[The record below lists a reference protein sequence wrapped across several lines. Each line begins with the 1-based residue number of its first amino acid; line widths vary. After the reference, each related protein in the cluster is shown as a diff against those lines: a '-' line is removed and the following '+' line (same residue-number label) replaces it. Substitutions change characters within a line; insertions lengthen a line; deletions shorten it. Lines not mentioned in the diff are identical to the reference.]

1 MVVVAVILSREYR
14 MREHH
19 RGWKSGNCKRMLICS
34 IFFCWGS
41 QGSMPLRRKIRF
53 RTIRQAVSA
62 FELMP
67 QKKRRRKKKS
77 LDKSLL
83 NGCLFFSNSNT
94 RSTIRHLRQRR
105 TLPWYRSKRI
115 LYTRLQSLPPMAS
128 ALLGAIRATPIRTHG
143 RLREW
148 VPRRRWSWS
157 LFSGGIARATPLLGL
172 GSEAWKWWC
181 ASGYCPTA

>member
-1 MVVVAVILSREYR
+1 MVVVVVAVILSREYR

-41 QGSMPLRRKIRF
+41 QGFMPLRRKIRF

-67 QKKRRRKKKS
+67 QKKRRRIKMS

-83 NGCLFFSNSNT
+83 NGCFSFPNSNT

-143 RLREW
+143 RLRE
-148 VPRRRWSWS
+148 
-157 LFSGGIARATPLLGL
+157 
-172 GSEAWKWWC
+172 
-181 ASGYCPTA
+181 

>member
-1 MVVVAVILSREYR
+1 MVVVVVAVILSREYR
-14 MREHH
+14 MRERH
-19 RGWKSGNCKRMLICS
+19 RGSKSGNCKRMLICS

-41 QGSMPLRRKIRF
+41 QGFMPLRRKIRF

-62 FELMP
+62 FELIP
-67 QKKRRRKKKS
+67 KRGKKRS

-83 NGCLFFSNSNT
+83 NGCFSFPNSNT

-143 RLREW
+143 RLRE
-148 VPRRRWSWS
+148 
-157 LFSGGIARATPLLGL
+157 
-172 GSEAWKWWC
+172 
-181 ASGYCPTA
+181 

>member
-1 MVVVAVILSREYR
+1 MVVVVAVILSRVYR

-19 RGWKSGNCKRMLICS
+19 RGSKSGNCKRMLICS

-41 QGSMPLRRKIRF
+41 QGFMPLRKKIRS

-62 FELMP
+62 FELIP
-67 QKKRRRKKKS
+67 KRGKKGVWINRYLTERMS
-77 LDKSLL
+77 
-83 NGCLFFSNSNT
+83 FFFNSNT

-105 TLPWYRSKRI
+105 TLPWYRPKRI

-143 RLREW
+143 RLRE
-148 VPRRRWSWS
+148 
-157 LFSGGIARATPLLGL
+157 
-172 GSEAWKWWC
+172 
-181 ASGYCPTA
+181 